1 MTYHVLHT
9 EQGVKMNKS
18 LIIAFL
24 VVASSSANA
33 TVTATTAGA
42 VASANASRRIAQET
56 NNAIYSV
63 NKALENSS
71 KVLVPC
77 YPKYK
82 GGFFDKSIIDREL
95 TIDSCEEEKQKF
107 ERLNGVR
114 YKFGKAVAHDNYRNY
129 FYFELLEETR
139 DK

>member
-1 MTYHVLHT
+1 MKLK
-9 EQGVKMNKS
+9 G
-18 LIIAFL
+18 LILAFL

-33 TVTATTAGA
+33 TVVTTGAVAGA
-42 VASANASRRIAQET
+42 VASANASRRIAQDANT
-56 NNAIYSV
+56 AIRSV
-63 NKALENSS
+63 NNVLDNST

-95 TIDSCEEEKQKF
+95 TISTCEEEKREF

-129 FYFELLEETR
+129 FYFELIEVE
-139 DK
+139 

>member
-1 MTYHVLHT
+1 M
-9 EQGVKMNKS
+9 KFKS
-18 LIIAFL
+18 LIITL
-24 VVASSSANA
+24 LILASGSANA
-33 TVTATTAGA
+33 TVTATTSGA
-42 VASANASRRIAQET
+42 VAGANAQRLHRIEQEHT
-56 NNAIYSV
+56 NSAIYSV
-63 NKALENSS
+63 KNALENSS

-82 GGFFDKSIIDREL
+82 GGFFDKSRIDREL
-95 TIDSCEEEKQKF
+95 TIDSCEEEKQKL

-114 YKFGKAVAHDNYRNY
+114 YKFGKAVAHDNYRDY